1 MRQRFVR
8 ILAALLLVGAGIG
21 ATATVAGAMGEAS
34 VSQLYSNSW
43 E

>member
-21 ATATVAGAMGEAS
+21 ATAAVAGATGGAP
-34 VSQLYSNSW
+34 VSALYSNSW

>member
-8 ILAALLLVGAGIG
+8 VLAALLLVGASIG
-21 ATATVAGAMGEAS
+21 ATAAVAGARGDAS
-34 VSQLYSNSW
+34 LSQLYSNSW